1 MLYQK
6 PEMAILQIEATDIVR
21 TSALSGGDNNDY
33 YNPDLGDDNSTDA
46 GGDWG

>member
-1 MLYQK
+1 MLYEK
-6 PEMAILQIEATDIVR
+6 ARMTILQIEANDIVR